1 MIYAALSVAFV
12 NVLAVGVI
20 ARLGTRLS
28 RSTGAQRL
36 PAVSRATRITARRVR
51 VPVSRVGT

>member
-51 VPVSRVGT
+51 VSVS